1 MNDINTKIKSFWERP
16 EGTTGMITL
25 ALLGLG
31 GFFLVNAALPF
42 ISMFLSNAIAVVG
55 KGIALGGLLFIVA
68 AILFV
73 ITDKRFTTLCKYM
86 FMSAMRAVTGI
97 VVELDPIG
105 IMKNY
110 IEELYKK
117 KVSFDSNKAE
127 LKGQIR
133 NCDLQIS
140 NNLAEIDKATRL
152 AKQAQNAGNEGQLR
166 VHGRNMT
173 RLSELNDRM
182 SATRDKM
189 QKLYDFLCK
198 YSEATN
204 LVIQDMEN
212 DVLAR
217 EQERKY
223 STTSNNAMKSA
234 MSIIKGEGIGRQLY
248 DEAMEFAL
256 QDYANKMGEIED
268 FMIDTK
274 SIMDGIDMQNGIW
287 EQNALEKLTQFES
300 KTSLL
305 LGEEKRIVLENHS
318 STKNV
323 ESIKPDYQKLFN
335 K

>member
-1 MNDINTKIKSFWERP
+1 
-16 EGTTGMITL
+16 
-25 ALLGLG
+25 
-31 GFFLVNAALPF
+31 
-42 ISMFLSNAIAVVG
+42 
-55 KGIALGGLLFIVA
+55 
-68 AILFV
+68 
-73 ITDKRFTTLCKYM
+73 
-86 FMSAMRAVTGI
+86 
-97 VVELDPIG
+97 
-105 IMKNY
+105 
-110 IEELYKK
+110 
-117 KVSFDSNKAE
+117 
-127 LKGQIR
+127 
-133 NCDLQIS
+133 
-140 NNLAEIDKATRL
+140 
-152 AKQAQNAGNEGQLR
+152 
-166 VHGRNMT
+166 
-173 RLSELNDRM
+173 
-182 SATRDKM
+182 
-189 QKLYDFLCK
+189 
-198 YSEATN
+198 
-204 LVIQDMEN
+204 MEN
-212 DVLAR
+212 DVKAR